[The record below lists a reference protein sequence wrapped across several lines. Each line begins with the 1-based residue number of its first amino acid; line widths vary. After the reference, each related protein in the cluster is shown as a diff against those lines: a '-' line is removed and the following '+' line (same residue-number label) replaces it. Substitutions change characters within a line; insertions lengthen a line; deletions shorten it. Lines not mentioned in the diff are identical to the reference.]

1 MATARTVKT
10 STKGA
15 TTAKV
20 VNQVTNEEKAPNLGL
35 AFTLFDRRV
44 ERTATTFLD
53 LPKTVF
59 LDFPR
64 MVEALLEGVE
74 LEVFWT
80 SKGVIRNRIMPTTLG
95 IPQDEEEAFQII
107 EKLEETWLQLSE
119 KAGTDLYGNLR
130 LHQSP
135 KQRLETRQAS
145 RREAFLAMRKQNS

>member
-10 STKGA
+10 TKGA
-15 TTAKV
+15 TTTKV
-20 VNQVTNEEKAPNLGL
+20 VNQVTNEEKGPNLGL
-35 AFTLFDRRV
+35 AFTLFDRRIEGTV
-44 ERTATTFLD
+44 TT
-53 LPKTVF
+53 F

-80 SKGVIRNRIMPTTLG
+80 SKGIIRNRIMPTTLS
-95 IPQDEEEAFQII
+95 IPQDEEEAFEII
-107 EKLEETWLQLSE
+107 ERLEETWLQLSE

>member
-10 STKGA
+10 TKGA
-15 TTAKV
+15 TTTKV

-44 ERTATTFLD
+44 EGTVTT
-53 LPKTVF
+53 F

-80 SKGVIRNRIMPTTLG
+80 SKGIIRNRIMPTTLS
-95 IPQDEEEAFQII
+95 IPQDEEEAFEIV
-107 EKLEETWLQLSE
+107 EKLEETWLRLSE

-145 RREAFLAMRKQNS
+145 RREAFLAMRNQK

>member
-10 STKGA
+10 TKGA
-15 TTAKV
+15 TTTKV

-44 ERTATTFLD
+44 EGTVTTF
-53 LPKTVF
+53 F
-59 LDFPR
+59 AFPR

-80 SKGVIRNRIMPTTLG
+80 SKGIIRNRIMPTTLS
-95 IPQDEEEAFQII
+95 IPQDEEEAFEIV

-145 RREAFLAMRKQNS
+145 RREAFLAMRNQK

>member
-10 STKGA
+10 TKGA
-15 TTAKV
+15 TTTKV

-44 ERTATTFLD
+44 EGTVTT
-53 LPKTVF
+53 F

-80 SKGVIRNRIMPTTLG
+80 SKGIIRNRIMPTTLS
-95 IPQDEEEAFQII
+95 IPQDEEEAFEIV

-145 RREAFLAMRKQNS
+145 RREAYAKLKITKN

>member
-10 STKGA
+10 TSTKGA
-15 TTAKV
+15 TTIKV

-44 ERTATTFLD
+44 EGTVTT
-53 LPKTVF
+53 F

-80 SKGVIRNRIMPTTLG
+80 SKGIIRNRIMPTTLS
-95 IPQDEEEAFQII
+95 IPQDEEEAFQIV

>member
-10 STKGA
+10 TKGA
-15 TTAKV
+15 TTTTKV

-44 ERTATTFLD
+44 EGTVTT
-53 LPKTVF
+53 F

-80 SKGVIRNRIMPTTLG
+80 SKGIIRNRIMPTTLS
-95 IPQDEEEAFQII
+95 IPQDEEEAFEIV

-145 RREAFLAMRKQNS
+145 RREAFLAMRNQK

>member
-10 STKGA
+10 TSTKG
-15 TTAKV
+15 TKV
-20 VNQVTNEEKAPNLGL
+20 LNQVTNEEKAPNLGL
-35 AFTLFDRRV
+35 AFTLFDRRI
-44 ERTATTFLD
+44 EGKITT
-53 LPKTVF
+53 F

-64 MVEALLEGVE
+64 MVEALLEGQQ

-80 SKGVIRNRIMPTTLG
+80 SKGVVRNRIMPTTLS
-95 IPQDEEEAFQII
+95 IPETEEEAFEIV

>member
-1 MATARTVKT
+1 MGTVRTVKT
-10 STKGA
+10 TKGA
-15 TTAKV
+15 TTTKV

-44 ERTATTFLD
+44 EGTVTT
-53 LPKTVF
+53 F

-80 SKGVIRNRIMPTTLG
+80 SKGIIRNRIMPTTLS
-95 IPQDEEEAFQII
+95 IPQDEEEAFEIV

-145 RREAFLAMRKQNS
+145 RREAFLAMKNN

>member
-10 STKGA
+10 TSTKGA
-15 TTAKV
+15 TTTKV

-44 ERTATTFLD
+44 EGTVTT
-53 LPKTVF
+53 F

-80 SKGVIRNRIMPTTLG
+80 SKGIIRNRIMPTTLG
-95 IPQDEEEAFQII
+95 IPQDEEEAFQIV

>member
-10 STKGA
+10 TSTKGA
-15 TTAKV
+15 TTTKV
-20 VNQVTNEEKAPNLGL
+20 ANQVTTEEKAPNLGL

-44 ERTATTFLD
+44 EGTT
-53 LPKTVF
+53 TF

-64 MVEALLEGVE
+64 MVEALLEGQQ

-80 SKGVIRNRIMPTTLG
+80 SKGVVRNRIMPTTLS
-95 IPQDEEEAFQII
+95 IPETEEEAFEII
-107 EKLEETWLQLSE
+107 ERLEETWMRLSQ

-130 LHQSP
+130 IFASP
-135 KQRLETRQAS
+135 EERLQTRQAS

>member
-10 STKGA
+10 TKGA
-15 TTAKV
+15 TTTKV

-44 ERTATTFLD
+44 EGTVTT
-53 LPKTVF
+53 F

-80 SKGVIRNRIMPTTLG
+80 SKGIIRNRIMPTTLN
-95 IPQDEEEAFQII
+95 IPQDEEEAFEIV
-107 EKLEETWLQLSE
+107 EKLEETWLNLSE

-145 RREAFLAMRKQNS
+145 RREAFLAMRKNS

>member
-10 STKGA
+10 TKGA
-15 TTAKV
+15 TTTKV

-44 ERTATTFLD
+44 EGTVTT
-53 LPKTVF
+53 F

-80 SKGVIRNRIMPTTLG
+80 SKGIIRNRIMPTTLS
-95 IPQDEEEAFQII
+95 IPQDEEEAFSIV

-145 RREAFLAMRKQNS
+145 RREAFLAMRNQK

>member
-10 STKGA
+10 TKGA
-15 TTAKV
+15 TTTKV

-44 ERTATTFLD
+44 EGTVTT
-53 LPKTVF
+53 F

-80 SKGVIRNRIMPTTLG
+80 SKGIIRNRIMPTTLS
-95 IPQDEEEAFQII
+95 IPQDEEEAFEIV

-145 RREAFLAMRKQNS
+145 RREAFLAMRNQK

>member
-10 STKGA
+10 TKGA
-15 TTAKV
+15 TTTKV

-44 ERTATTFLD
+44 EGTVTT
-53 LPKTVF
+53 F

-80 SKGVIRNRIMPTTLG
+80 SKGIIRNRIMPTTLS
-95 IPQDEEEAFQII
+95 IPQDEEEAFEIV

-145 RREAFLAMRKQNS
+145 RREAFLAMRNQN

>member
-10 STKGA
+10 TKGA
-15 TTAKV
+15 TTTKV
-20 VNQVTNEEKAPNLGL
+20 VNQVTEEKAPNLGL

-44 ERTATTFLD
+44 EGTVTT
-53 LPKTVF
+53 F

-80 SKGVIRNRIMPTTLG
+80 SKGVIRNRIMPTTLS
-95 IPQDEEEAFQII
+95 IPQDEEEAFEIV

-145 RREAFLAMRKQNS
+145 RREAFLAMRNQK